1 MSLYFITGKIGAGKS
16 YLGIKTIVD
25 ELVNGRRLVVTN
37 LSLRLPELADY
48 LADVHSS
55 LDISLYDH
63 WMPATEFQYL
73 AGAFAP
79 GITGKMVDGQPMVFV
94 PSRVRLLDDG
104 QLREFYRYRQVA
116 AGLVPKIN
124 EKEAGD
130 KGPSNPVCL
139 DFSAWGRGGAF
150 AGQGVVYLLD
160 ECQLFYNVRKYA
172 EAPNEMPFYMSQ
184 HRKLGDD
191 IYCLTQKPENVDK
204 MFRSFTQEYLYLT
217 NVGKRKIGIFQPPR
231 FFRMSAYA
239 DMFTGASGQVADW
252 SRSFRMDFRLADCYE
267 TGKGIGIEAQKADK
281 DAPSRGIS
289 WKWALLLPVF
299 LASLFPLY
307 GVISKHVVHSVI
319 GQSADALAAVGHQ
332 TNHVASGR
340 VARAGSGG
348 VNDTPV
354 TIAANGAA
362 TVPSALEKR
371 TARLVPTPPPLDP
384 RTVAQAVY
392 AATESVPTVSRDV
405 YFVGVWTTPDPSGRL
420 VTTVALSDR
429 SVYVLGVDK
438 ELTSVTSKYCIIG
451 GVMYVW
457 RSYSDLARESV
468 ASPYPSFNKPGA
480 VVTPTAAP
488 RSGGVMVG
496 GSARQ

>member
-25 ELVNGRRLVVTN
+25 ELVKGRRLVVTN
-37 LSLRLPELADY
+37 LSVKLPELADY

-79 GITGKMVDGQPMVFV
+79 GIVGKMVDGQPMVFV

-116 AGLVPKIN
+116 AGLVPKVN

-139 DFSAWGRGGAF
+139 NFSAWGRGGAF

-239 DMFTGASGQVADW
+239 DMFTGSTAQVADW

-289 WKWALLLPVF
+289 WKWALLFPVF
-299 LASLFPLY
+299 LASLFPVY
-307 GVISKHVVHSVI
+307 GVVSKHLVHSVI

-332 TNHVASGR
+332 TNHFTGGR
-340 VARAGSGG
+340 ELRGGAGS
-348 VNDTPV
+348 VND
-354 TIAANGAA
+354 
-362 TVPSALEKR
+362 PSAIFAASAGASSPSPVER
-371 TARLVPTPPPLDP
+371 QSSRVMPTPPPLDP

-392 AATESVPTVSRDV
+392 AASESVPTVSRDV
-405 YFVGVWTTPDPSGRL
+405 SFVGVWTTPDPSGRL

-438 ELTSVTSKYCIIG
+438 ELTSVTPKYCIIG

-457 RSYSDLARESV
+457 RSYSDLAREAVTPS
-468 ASPYPSFNKPGA
+468 YPSFNKAGA
-480 VVTPTAAP
+480 VVAPAAAP
-488 RSGGVMVG
+488 RPGGVLVG
-496 GSARQ
+496 GFNHQ